1 MPFVRRDQHGNI
13 DALFAQ
19 DETSSHEWLPGHHPS
34 VLTFLGDGNETGFA
48 VLDTELIRV
57 IEDLTDTLINKG
69 LLRLTD
75 LPHSAQVK
83 LLSRKG
89 FRERAAG
96 VDEADNIFG
105 GNGVI

>member
-1 MPFVRRDQHGNI
+1 MPFVRRDQHGNV
-13 DALFAQ
+13 DALFAK
-19 DETSSHEWLPGHHPS
+19 DETDTHEWLPGHHPA
-34 VLTFLGDGNETGFA
+34 VLSFLGDGNETGFA

-57 IEDLTDTLINKG
+57 IEDLTDTLISKG

-83 LLSRKG
+83 QLSRKG
-89 FRERAAG
+89 FRERVNG
-96 VDEADNIFG
+96 LEETENIFG